1 MLEELE
7 TLQLLQDRGSPEAKV
22 SSQTLTRQTQSLKLE
37 QQANMC
43 GQSANARQGSVP
55 ADVELKNVCCDL
67 PDPPDITF
75 PAMQLQRITRKMPF
89 LSYSLSHRVTVSTG
103 RDDNGD
109 FNEEAKRYL
118 RSVQHIDLNAGSYAQ
133 EFVQQN
139 KGSQEEAVDLG
150 EGAQLTK
157 PAAMHEE
164 NTGKSA
170 S

>member
-1 MLEELE
+1 
-7 TLQLLQDRGSPEAKV
+7 
-22 SSQTLTRQTQSLKLE
+22 
-37 QQANMC
+37 
-43 GQSANARQGSVP
+43 
-55 ADVELKNVCCDL
+55 
-67 PDPPDITF
+67 
-75 PAMQLQRITRKMPF
+75 MPF

-109 FNEEAKRYL
+109 LNEQAKRYL

-139 KGSQEEAVDLG
+139 QGSQEEAVDLG

-157 PAAMHEE
+157 PAAAHEE
-164 NTGKSA
+164 STGKIA